1 MKAQAN
7 ERTTSGYKDL
17 ARKFISELDRW
28 HPETVIEAAKAKGVE
43 ALHDNT
49 RKQVILKIP
58 GVGDM
63 PWRQAL
69 ANGIV
74 SPGKK

>member
-1 MKAQAN
+1 MA
-7 ERTTSGYKDL
+7 
-17 ARKFISELDRW
+17 
-28 HPETVIEAAKAKGVE
+28 PETVIEAAKAKGVE
-43 ALHDNT
+43 AFHDNT